1 MRDMSGLKMRQL
13 RGPNEVGRLIVKQI
27 DSEGKSYATIAKER
41 GITATEVQC
50 IYFEAKRVK
59 RRQDELGYL
68 AELDDSTI
76 AAVRRA
82 MKTDHALA
90 LLDIRLFLQ
99 EPGWKAALASVTN
112 GTYDAVLLEV
122 ETFAMANGITP
133 ARDTDPPGSH
143 LRLTA

>member
-1 MRDMSGLKMRQL
+1 MSGLKVRQL
-13 RGPNEVGRLIVKQI
+13 RGPSELGRLVVRQI
-27 DSEGKSYATIAKER
+27 DIEGKSYATIAKER

-50 IYFEAKRVK
+50 VYLEAKRVK

-76 AAVRRA
+76 AALRRA

-99 EPGWKAALASVTN
+99 EPGWKTVLASVTN
-112 GTYDAVLLEV
+112 GIYEAVLLDV

-133 ARDTDPPGSH
+133 ARDTEPPTSS
-143 LRLTA
+143 LRLVS